1 MPMPASKIA
10 DPGIVLESMPRIII
24 GQMFRDILDI
34 LYSKEGFEYW
44 ECCSFTELRR
54 DLFEKPAGR
63 WIGSVL
69 KCEDYAVNIRPLIIN
84 HMLGLLVN
92 LKWVERV
99 GQITLRLTPE
109 GKKQRVKIRTD
120 MVVVA
125 SSLYKEK
132 GGGDGTQ
139 TQT

>member
-1 MPMPASKIA
+1 M
-10 DPGIVLESMPRIII
+10 
-24 GQMFRDILDI
+24 
-34 LYSKEGFEYW
+34 
-44 ECCSFTELRR
+44 
-54 DLFEKPAGR
+54 
-63 WIGSVL
+63 L